1 MCMHF
6 QHIAPASPTQPPL
19 CNLPR
24 WSTRGEV
31 RQSRQR
37 LRVAPLAAVP
47 CWCAAAGPSRRPS
60 SGSNGAS
67 CGADRGGGAAGG
79 RQDLADAIEQMWEGR
94 RYRRLLLF
102 VETCEA
108 ETLTAAISSPN
119 VFTIATSKLGT
130 SSPSAPPR
138 KCR

>member
-1 MCMHF
+1 M
-6 QHIAPASPTQPPL
+6 APRA
-19 CNLPR
+19 
-24 WSTRGEV
+24 
-31 RQSRQR
+31 
-37 LRVAPLAAVP
+37 
-47 CWCAAAGPSRRPS
+47 
-60 SGSNGAS
+60 
-67 CGADRGGGAAGG
+67 GADRGGGAAGG